1 MQAEL
6 ESGRDL
12 GNLVR
17 RVREQHGL
25 SQRQLADAI
34 GCSQRYVYELEK
46 GLPKRADDNF
56 YAILRKLGIRLI
68 AEVHNG

>member
-56 YAILRKLGIRLI
+56 YLDADDSFDELEEEEAI
-68 AEVHNG
+68 A